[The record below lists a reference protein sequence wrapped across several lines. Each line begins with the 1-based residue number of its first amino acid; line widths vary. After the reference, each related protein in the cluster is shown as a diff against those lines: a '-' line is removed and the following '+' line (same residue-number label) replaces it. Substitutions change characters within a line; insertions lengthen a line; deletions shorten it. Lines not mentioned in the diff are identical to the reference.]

1 MEHFSS
7 KFNSNFSCFVSNFK
21 KFLGI
26 HFFNCVDEF
35 GLTFSIIWIQW
46 RHFFLQFSSFPS
58 KKAFLPQFNSKK
70 GYFLLIPEI
79 NICCIN
85 PFSFS
90 AIAFMCTD
98 LRVKFLL
105 GQREGGAL
113 SHPVTT
119 IHQTTMWSAQTFC
132 QRNSKAMSLVW
143 KPLNMKVHLNIR
155 TAKQEN
161 GLWWGHACRPQDTE
175 QIARWNKWQIVVQCR
190 TFAWCN
196 ILNYRVLIAS
206 VICSLFHIRT
216 LVWVIIYITN
226 KLIQNIEIF
235 VGC

>member
-155 TAKQEN
+155 TAKLEN
-161 GLWWGHACRPQDTE
+161 GLSWGHACRPQDTE
-175 QIARWNKWQIVVQCR
+175 QIARWNTSFLHAPSTI
-190 TFAWCN
+190 
-196 ILNYRVLIAS
+196 LIAQKKENMWRQCLK
-206 VICSLFHIRT
+206 VGILYLWKGQPCQT
-216 LVWVIIYITN
+216 LYLWKGQPCQT
-226 KLIQNIEIF
+226 
-235 VGC
+235 